1 MLSIGEVKE
10 KLLRIL
16 SPNYTDNDVGI
27 MWKELSN
34 KLKRKK
40 AKYFTVAEI
49 LDTCSFSELSR
60 FHSSI
65 TDSEM
70 YEGCIFKG
78 RGTKVR
84 DLGLINLMRNAI
96 SHNQIVIN
104 SSLDYKDEEFT
115 LKQQIE
121 ILLSYIED
129 KDMYIRRIKELNGY
143 ATYQRDGKT
152 MRIPDHYRIIIE
164 KQ

>member
-1 MLSIGEVKE
+1 MKE

-84 DLGLINLMRNAI
+84 DLGLINLLRNAI
-96 SHNQIVIN
+96 SHNQTVIN
-104 SSLDYKDEEFT
+104 SLLDYKDEEFT

-121 ILLSYIED
+121 VLLSYIED

-143 ATYQRDGKT
+143 TTYQRDGKT
-152 MRIPDHYRIIIE
+152 MRIPEHYMIIIE